1 MKKSI
6 RKYYNSDV
14 SRIVGEL
21 ISDGHMQNDYR
32 NLISFYSEHKY
43 LIDSFSKRMND
54 VFNVSSWI
62 YQDKR
67 SVRYKLFINSKEVL
81 IKLELLGVPS
91 GNKTNQIFLVPD
103 WIYSGSK
110 NIKSNFLSAIFD
122 CEGYIYKTTNK
133 KNGKIR
139 WRIGIEYYK
148 NEKYLDSA
156 KLFMNQI
163 REMLLDFGIISS
175 PVRLKKG
182 NIRKDG
188 SKSIGVR
195 FEIEMK
201 SFKNFYKYIN
211 FQI

>member
-110 NIKSNFLSAIFD
+110 NIKSNFFT
-122 CEGYIYKTTNK
+122 C
-133 KNGKIR
+133 
-139 WRIGIEYYK
+139 
-148 NEKYLDSA
+148 
-156 KLFMNQI
+156 
-163 REMLLDFGIISS
+163 
-175 PVRLKKG
+175 
-182 NIRKDG
+182 
-188 SKSIGVR
+188 
-195 FEIEMK
+195 
-201 SFKNFYKYIN
+201 
-211 FQI
+211 